1 MKEHKIPNRMCIA
14 CRQMKAK
21 TALLRIVKQANN
33 EIFFDASHK
42 ADGRGAYIC
51 NCESCISKLKKM
63 RLLNKVWKI
72 NVPLHIYEQLE
83 EVFIAKK

>member
-1 MKEHKIPNRMCIA
+1 MKERKIPNRMCIA
-14 CRQMKAK
+14 CRQMKGK
-21 TALLRIVKQANN
+21 TELLRIVKKANG
-33 EIFFDASHK
+33 EIYFDASNK

-51 NCESCISKLKKM
+51 NSADCISKLKKT
-63 RLLNKVWKI
+63 RLLNKVWKM